1 MVPPRHRPSD
11 NSEARG
17 GAAADSMSEADAK
30 KCLDQ
35 DLKEFFAVRDLDEVE
50 HYVQMLMPEHRFRLV
65 DQKAFLSQQQHTPI
79 PGWPG
84 HYMISTR
91 LVHATS
97 AQPAPMIHPRRTHST
112 KAAYAPAISYTFT
125 PGPQDETVM
134 PMSPQ
139 NPQMLSQPGTPTPAL
154 LHQPLHSNNGSISSI
169 ASPPSAM
176 PASQSTA
183 ASSKLARRNV

>member
-65 DQKAFLSQQQHTPI
+65 DQKAFLSVRSHPQY
-79 PGWPG
+79 PG
-84 HYMISTR
+84 
-91 LVHATS
+91 
-97 AQPAPMIHPRRTHST
+97 
-112 KAAYAPAISYTFT
+112 
-125 PGPQDETVM
+125 QDHLRIC
-134 PMSPQ
+134 PF
-139 NPQMLSQPGTPTPAL
+139 
-154 LHQPLHSNNGSISSI
+154 SNNSIRLFLGG
-169 ASPPSAM
+169 
-176 PASQSTA
+176 
-183 ASSKLARRNV
+183 LATI